1 MHHASAVLTDL
12 KLNTI
17 KMQNNTL
24 LLVTTN
30 RFIGSEN
37 IALHKRDRRWGVG
50 AKTAYWLLVNLLIII
65 GLLGKKSQKYDY
77 SSLRNTME

>member
-1 MHHASAVLTDL
+1 MFRSLYFLRYVFVGMTAFNMHHASAVLTDL

-37 IALHKRDRRWGVG
+37 IALHKRDRR
-50 AKTAYWLLVNLLIII
+50 
-65 GLLGKKSQKYDY
+65 
-77 SSLRNTME
+77 